1 MNYIYTDGSCI
12 NNGKPDAKA
21 GIGIFFS
28 DDDERNLSE
37 PLDSSMKQTN
47 NTAELYAIIKAI
59 KIAIIKIK

>member
-12 NNGKPDAKA
+12 SNGKPDAKA

-37 PLDSSMKQTN
+37 PS
-47 NTAELYAIIKAI
+47 
-59 KIAIIKIK
+59 